1 MNLVIDTGNT
11 RTKLALFQGREMV
24 SFTSFR
30 GMEPKPLMQFCEAN
44 PMVENAI
51 VSTVKEYAAEID
63 TYLQQRYNTIF
74 FNHQTPIP
82 VVNRYATPATLGKDR
97 LAGVIGSMLLF
108 PGTDNLVIDAG
119 TAITFDLLT
128 AAGEYLGGSISPGID
143 MRYKAL
149 HTFTSRLPLLNAGID
164 AAFIGTDTHT
174 SIHSGVLN
182 GALAEMEGIIQRY
195 QQLYPSLKIIL
206 TGGDHNYFDKRLKIK
221 TFAAPNLVLEGLNLI
236 LEFNIGTH

>member
-30 GMEPKPLMQFCEAN
+30 GVEAKPLIQFCEAN
-44 PMVENAI
+44 PMVEYAI
-51 VSTVKEYAAEID
+51 VSTVNESSPEID
-63 TYLQQRYNTIF
+63 TYLQQRYHTIF
-74 FNHQTPIP
+74 FSHQTPVP
-82 VVNRYATPATLGKDR
+82 VINRYATPETLGKDR
-97 LAGVIGSMLLF
+97 LAGVIGSKLLF
-108 PGTDNLVIDAG
+108 PETDNLVIDAG
-119 TAITFDLLT
+119 TAITFDMLT
-128 AAGEYLGGSISPGID
+128 SAGEYLGGSITPGIE

-149 HTFTSRLPLLNAGID
+149 HTFTSRLPLLTATD
-164 AAFIGTDTHT
+164 DVALMGTDTST

-182 GALAEMEGIIQRY
+182 GAIAEMEGIIQRY
-195 QQLYPSLKIIL
+195 QQLYPQLKIIL

>member
-30 GMEPKPLMQFCEAN
+30 GMEAKPLMQFCEAN
-44 PMVENAI
+44 PMVEHAI
-51 VSTVKEYAAEID
+51 VSTVKEYASEID
-63 TYLQQRYNTIF
+63 TYLQQRFKTIF
-74 FNHQTPIP
+74 FSHQTPIP
-82 VVNRYATPATLGKDR
+82 VINRYATPATLGKDR
-97 LAGVIGSMLLF
+97 LAAVIGSKLLF

-128 AAGEYLGGSISPGID
+128 AAGEYMGGSISPGIE
-143 MRYKAL
+143 MRYNAL
-149 HTFTSRLPLLNAGID
+149 HTFTSRLPLLNATND
-164 AAFIGTDTHT
+164 AALVGTDTA
-174 SIHSGVLN
+174 SGIHSGVLN